1 MSVNRT
7 GDPTDATNL
16 LKRQNNN
23 SEIINSGEIIK
34 GLFAIFADVL
44 SMVVAASSV
53 QMLERSIPDFEL
65 NLFRY
70 SAALASYGLFVLVK
84 KQLPMIPRSEIIGSL
99 CFCLLS
105 FSTSVCL
112 FRRCHLNSSFSS
124 GIFTY
129 NICNRIWNFHVC
141 NILG

>member
-1 MSVNRT
+1 MGVSRT
-7 GDPTDATNL
+7 TDPTDATNL
-16 LKRQNNN
+16 LKKQDNNG
-23 SEIINSGEIIK
+23 EIINSCNVIK

-84 KQLPMIPRSEIIGSL
+84 KQLPGNNCKSW
-99 CFCLLS
+99 
-105 FSTSVCL
+105 T
-112 FRRCHLNSSFSS
+112 
-124 GIFTY
+124 
-129 NICNRIWNFHVC
+129 
-141 NILG
+141 